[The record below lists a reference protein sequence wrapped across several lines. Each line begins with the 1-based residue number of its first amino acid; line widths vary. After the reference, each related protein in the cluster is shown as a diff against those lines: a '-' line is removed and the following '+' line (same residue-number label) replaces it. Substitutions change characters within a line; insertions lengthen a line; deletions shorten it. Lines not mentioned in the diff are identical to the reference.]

1 MEKKSK
7 QISFRANNR
16 ILAKLKRYM
25 EAVPGMET
33 TEAIVSAM
41 DCGIDTLESIGWDVG
56 RDAAKRRV
64 AAMIQPLASMPDL
77 AQTKSSRSTRA

>member
-7 QISFRANNR
+7 QISFRANSR
-16 ILAKLKRYM
+16 IFAKLKRYM

-33 TEAIVSAM
+33 TEAIISAL

-56 RDAAKRRV
+56 RDAARRRV
-64 AAMIQPLASMPDL
+64 ESSTKPLECLPTQSGNL
-77 AQTKSSRSTRA
+77 SKRAK

>member
-33 TEAIVSAM
+33 TEAIISAM

-56 RDAAKRRV
+56 RDAARRRV
-64 AAMIQPLASMPDL
+64 ESSSKPLESLPEQSASL
-77 AQTKSSRSTRA
+77 LKRA